1 MKNVKRIFSLA
12 LALMLVMSLSITAF
26 AEGEDSTVPTTGNIT
41 IKSSETVSVA
51 GRTFNAYQILTMEI
65 VEGAGNAK
73 YYSVPAA
80 MQSFYKTYFNIADD
94 VADFDYEVLQAIAA
108 MESDSV
114 ALFDFAAAALKAA
127 KEAGITPVEV
137 TAEDDADSVTFA
149 DLPLGYYV
157 IEDAT
162 ADANDNDKVVSALM
176 LGSHGYDDE
185 NSTDIIITMKAD
197 KPSIEKGIDGD
208 NDTDP
213 STKEIVKYNNTSI
226 GDKVPYVLTSKV
238 PDMIDYKTYTYKVN
252 DTLSKGLTF
261 NNDVEL
267 TIGDSELIKD
277 INFSVTIT
285 NNTDGTTTV
294 TIEIL
299 NFIDYKAKV
308 GETITI
314 TYSATVNEDAVI
326 GVEGNPNKVTL
337 IYSNNPEDSESMGK
351 TPEAWTRTYVTEVEL
366 LKVDPEGNTLS
377 GAEFTLTGQR
387 VNKVLVTTEVYV
399 EDENGTY
406 WKLNNGTY
414 TDKDPN
420 GEGIDEEQYE
430 DTTKKYSLKTT
441 TEVKQNTE
449 GVNFTAVTGPDGTI
463 KFTGLG
469 AGEYIITEIKSPEG
483 YNLLTDPIK
492 LTIGWTAPAENAESE
507 ECTWTYS
514 WSVNGEDKYNLVDDV
529 NNSSAKITV
538 VNKAGTDLP
547 STGGVGT
554 TMFYVFGA
562 ILVLASVVLL
572 VTKKRMTAVE

>member
-80 MQSFYKTYFNIADD
+80 MRSFYKEYFKIADD
-94 VADFDYEVLQAIAA
+94 VADFDYEVLQKIAV
-108 MESDSV
+108 MDSDSGN
-114 ALFDFAAAALKAA
+114 LFDFAAAALKAA
-127 KEAGITPVEV
+127 KDASITPEKV
-137 TAEDDADSVTFA
+137 TAGAEAESVTFA
-149 DLPLGYYV
+149 NLPLGYYV

-185 NSTDIIITMKAD
+185 NSTDITITLKAD
-197 KPSIEKGIDGD
+197 KPSIEKGIDGK

-238 PDMIDYKTYTYKVN
+238 PDMIDYKSYTYKVN

-261 NNDVEL
+261 NNDVEI

-299 NFIDYKAKV
+299 NFIDYKTKV
-308 GETITI
+308 GDTITI
-314 TYSATVNEDAVI
+314 TYSATVNENAVI
-326 GVEGNPNKVTL
+326 GVEGNPNEVTL
-337 IYSNNPEDSESMGK
+337 IYSNNPEDSQSMGK
-351 TPEAWTRTYVTEVEL
+351 TPKAWTRTYVTEVEL
-366 LKVDPEGNTLS
+366 LKVDPAGNKLS
-377 GAEFTLTGQR
+377 GAEFTLTGER

-399 EDENGTY
+399 KDENGTY
-406 WKLNNGTY
+406 WKLKNGTY
-414 TDKDPN
+414 TDKDPSD
-420 GEGIDEEQYE
+420 EGIDEEQYE
-430 DTTKKYSLKTT
+430 DTTQKYSLETT
-441 TEVKQNTE
+441 TVVKQNAE
-449 GVNFTAVTGPDGTI
+449 GVNVTAVTGPDGTI

-469 AGEYIITEIKSPEG
+469 AGDYIITEIKSPEG

-492 LTIGWTAPAENAESE
+492 LTIDWDAPAENAESE
-507 ECTWTYS
+507 KCTWTYE
-514 WSVNGEDKYNLVDDV
+514 WSVDGDDKYNLVDDV